1 MGLGLVS
8 NEALELLLENGRE
21 LTRDT
26 EKEV

>member
-8 NEALELLLENGRE
+8 NEALELPLENGRE

-26 EKEV
+26 EKEI